1 MYTPIAQASEVA
13 RLVQEALSLLI
24 ALGGI
29 LLAVGIALNLV
40 VQQAHLLAGR
50 ATDVQHAWARILG
63 LVVGVLLIVLATP
76 IAQVV
81 VDALAG
87 L

>member
-1 MYTPIAQASEVA
+1 MYTPVAQTDEVA
-13 RLVQEALSLLI
+13 RLVQEALSLII

-29 LLAVGIALNLV
+29 LLAVGLALNLV
-40 VQQAHLLAGR
+40 VQQAHILAGR
-50 ATDVQHAWARILG
+50 ATDVQHAWSRILG
-63 LVVGVLLIVLATP
+63 LVAGLLLVVLATP